1 MIPAVFLF
9 TLGVIA
15 FSESCHHF
23 KDIERHRPINHGYAL
38 AFRLGIGSVMLAVM
52 SVTHWLLAEDY
63 RFLLLAP
70 MGWAW
75 WTAIFRFTLNNL
87 REKDWRYL
95 GKDAGYDCF
104 WLYKTFTGPD
114 RVILIASM
122 LEIYYCDKPTFTIYL
137 NTKDLVVCV
146 DEYGAKVHRAGTL
159 AYVFEAL
166 VFAASIAAYFLLA

>member
-1 MIPAVFLF
+1 MNLAAMIPAVFLF

-38 AFRLGIGSVMLAVM
+38 AFRLAIGYWMFAVL

-75 WTAIFRFTLNNL
+75 WTSIFRFTLNNL
-87 REKDWRYL
+87 RELDWRYVSPSNWYDWQFLSRL
-95 GKDAGYDCF
+95 GC
-104 WLYKTFTGPD
+104 
-114 RVILIASM
+114 
-122 LEIYYCDKPTFTIYL
+122 
-137 NTKDLVVCV
+137 NTR
-146 DEYGAKVHRAGTL
+146 RAGL
-159 AYVFEAL
+159 YAYAFEAL
-166 VFAASIAAYFLLA
+166 VFSVSIAAYFLLR

>member
-9 TLGVIA
+9 ILGVIA
-15 FSESCHHF
+15 FSEACHHF

-38 AFRLGIGSVMLAVM
+38 AFRIAIGSVMFAVM

-75 WTAIFRFTLNNL
+75 WTAWFRFLLNNM
-87 REKDWRYL
+87 RGKDWRYVSPSNWYDRLFL
-95 GKDAGYDCF
+95 GYGFRRMSF
-104 WLYKTFTGPD
+104 W
-114 RVILIASM
+114 
-122 LEIYYCDKPTFTIYL
+122 
-137 NTKDLVVCV
+137 DLVAAKSSYRGL
-146 DEYGAKVHRAGTL
+146 YGNAPEVTRHVHRAGTL

-166 VFAASIAAYFLLA
+166 VFAASIAAYFLLR